1 MILNHLD
8 KLFITNDAATILHE
22 LEVRTVPFTATG
34 ELCLQVQHPAAKMLV
49 LACQQQER
57 EVGDGTNFVMI
68 FAGKLLEK
76 AEVLLRMVRCAR
88 RTGLAQR
95 GRVCRRRRW

>member
-1 MILNHLD
+1 
-8 KLFITNDAATILHE
+8 
-22 LEVRTVPFTATG
+22 
-34 ELCLQVQHPAAKMLV
+34 MLV

-76 AEVLLRMVRCAR
+76 AEVLLRMVGFMCAVD
-88 RTGLAQR
+88 QR
-95 GRVCRRRRW
+95 